1 MAVQC
6 QDLGKQV
13 IVADGNKQLIWKIP
27 QKDVKSLD
35 GGERVFVRI
44 DCCSRTLQKVIS
56 SKNSKGG
63 QDEQGM
69 GRSIANNEA
78 LLDMLKQR
86 NALQDG
92 EADSEKKQCSLFVEV
107 DSQTPEAKKQKTART
122 PRADMKFARLH
133 PHMLSM
139 DLKTPAGTTT
149 VWVLKYVH
157 PRDALFVEFEPDQ
170 IEAVLYQLWSSDWS
184 DGVGRKRDPTLPKG
198 VWFHNKKYLVHVKDN
213 VFGKMVSRSF
223 STLEDATAAM
233 LGA

>member
-13 IVADGNKQLIWKIP
+13 IVADGDKQLIWKIP
-27 QKDVKSLD
+27 QKDVRSVD

-56 SKNSKGG
+56 SKNAKGG

-122 PRADMKFARLH
+122 PRAEMKLARMH
-133 PHMLSM
+133 PHMISM
-139 DLKTPAGTTT
+139 DLETPAGTTT

-213 VFGKMVSRSF
+213 VVGKMVSRSF

-233 LGA
+233 SGA